1 MTNSGAGIITG
12 GMVVSRA
19 LARYGI
25 STVFSV
31 AGASHTYLLD
41 ALDRDG
47 FRVISNRHESGCIG
61 AADGY
66 ARITGKLGVALIIA
80 DQGTPNAING
90 IATAFHACSPVLVLI
105 ARLPNSWT
113 EAESEYD
120 NIKHPLVGTI
130 TKWARSVPAAERL
143 AEYVDVAAKRALS
156 GRRGPVVLQ
165 IQQEYLQATL
175 GDYGAATQPA
185 AQLPRAAADPS
196 QIAVAADLLAGAHR
210 PLIITGA
217 GAAWG
222 NAPAGNGGSG
232 PATQAVSTAL
242 AAIVTDH
249 HIPIA
254 GNGLGRGIVAEDWQR
269 SFNWPIMQIAAKDA
283 DVVCVIGARLKQRL
297 GYGLSP
303 RFSANAKFIQIDVE
317 AGELSRNRR
326 IDVPIAADA
335 GLAAGQLRAA
345 LAGLRGNPA
354 MSAARGDWVLHALRE
369 RLQYLDQVESGV
381 HQAVHPLVLGRQ
393 LARRLP
399 ADAVIVGDGADVQN
413 WMYGALKVR
422 RAPGFLDHY
431 PMGAM
436 GVGTPLAVGAAAA
449 VREMSLA
456 AGTDVPPTL
465 LTTGDGSFG
474 FYPAELHAAAMAG
487 LKLICVVG
495 NDGAWGTELHG
506 QVKAIKRTINTE
518 LGYQRYDLVGVGFGC
533 HGEHVAEPSQL
544 SAALDRAFAHNGPS
558 VVNVII
564 DRSAGSQIKADAR
577 AQMIMFDDLASNLKA
592 QHSFAG

>member
-1 MTNSGAGIITG
+1 M
-12 GMVVSRA
+12 
-19 LARYGI
+19 
-25 STVFSV
+25 
-31 AGASHTYLLD
+31 LD

-47 FRVISNRHESGCIG
+47 FRIISSRHESGCIG

-90 IATAFHACSPVLVLI
+90 IATAYHACSPVLVII

-113 EAESEYD
+113 EAEAEYD
-120 NIKHPLVGTI
+120 NTQHPLVGTI

-143 AEYVDVAAKRALS
+143 GEFVDVAAKRALS

-175 GDYGAATQPA
+175 AGYGAAAQPA
-185 AQLPRAAADPS
+185 PQLTRAGADPAL
-196 QIAVAADLLAGAHR
+196 IEAAADLLAGAHH
-210 PLIITGA
+210 PLIIAGA

-222 NAPAGNGGSG
+222 NAATGAGGAGATTQTVSQALGS
-232 PATQAVSTAL
+232 
-242 AAIVTDH
+242 IVRDC

-254 GNGLGRGIVAEDWQR
+254 GNGLGRGIVPEDWDR

-283 DVVCVIGARLKQRL
+283 DVVCVVGARLKQRL

-303 RFSANAKFIQIDVE
+303 RFAPTAKFIQIDIE
-317 AGELSRNRR
+317 AEELSRNRR
-326 IDVPIAADA
+326 IDVPIVADT
-335 GLAAGQLRAA
+335 GLAATQLQAA
-345 LAGLRGNPA
+345 LLARSGNPA
-354 MSAARGDWVLHALRE
+354 MSVARADWVKNALRE
-369 RLQYLDQVESGV
+369 RFAYLDEVERGV
-381 HQAVHPLVLGRQ
+381 HPSVHPLVLGRQ
-393 LARRLP
+393 LAKYLP
-399 ADAVIVGDGADVQN
+399 ADAIIVGDGADVQN

-431 PMGAM
+431 PIGAM

-449 VREMSLA
+449 ARELALA
-456 AGTDVPPTL
+456 AGTDTPPVL

-474 FYPAELHAAAMAG
+474 FYPAELNAAALAG
-487 LKLICVVG
+487 LKIICVVG

-506 QVKAIKRTINTE
+506 QMKAIKRSINTE

-533 HGEHVAEPSQL
+533 HGEFVQTPAEVAP
-544 SAALDRAFAHNGPS
+544 ALDRAFAYNGPS

-564 DRSAGSQIKADAR
+564 DRSAGAQVKSDAR

-592 QHSFAG
+592 QHTFAG